1 MLKEIT
7 YEESL
12 EIPGAVYVD
21 VRAPVEFAEDHVA
34 GAVNVPLFD
43 DGERKEVGTIY
54 RMSGRDDAILR
65 GTSIVGDKLPDLV
78 GSIMQY
84 RDRTVV
90 LMCARGGMRSASL
103 ASLLDSLGMTVCKL
117 RDGYKGYRRHVA
129 AQLASLVLPAPLFV
143 LQGLT
148 GAGKTEIIR
157 KLPFAI
163 DLEEMAGHRSSVFGG
178 IGIEQNTQKRFET
191 LLCDRIRGLGGA
203 PSIVVEGESRK
214 IGNLHLPDALY
225 GIMKQ
230 SPSILID
237 TPIERRVDII
247 FNEYHRHCT
256 ADNIPGIVSSLAHK
270 LGKRNTDLLNGLYRD
285 GNIRDFIRVMLEV
298 YYDPLYR
305 HTIDRKEHL
314 AVIKNLDTDD
324 AVKQVRELCE
334 SGRA

>member
-1 MLKEIT
+1 M
-7 YEESL
+7 
-12 EIPGAVYVD
+12 EIPGAVYID

-34 GAVNVPLFD
+34 GAVNIPLFD

-54 RMSGRDDAILR
+54 RMSGRDDAIIR
-65 GTSIVGDKLPDLV
+65 GTAIVGDKLPDLV

-103 ASLLDSLGMTVCKL
+103 ASLLDSLGMTVCKI
-117 RDGYKGYRRHVA
+117 RDGYKGYRRYVSER
-129 AQLASLVLPAPLFV
+129 LASLALPAPLYV

-148 GAGKTEIIR
+148 GTGKTEIIR
-157 KLPFAI
+157 KLPHAM

-178 IGIEQNTQKRFET
+178 IGIEQKTQKRFES
-191 LLCDRIRGLGGA
+191 LLCDRVRELDGA
-203 PSIVVEGESRK
+203 PCVIVEGESRK
-214 IGNLHLPDALY
+214 IGNLHLPDSLY
-225 GIMKQ
+225 ESMKR

-247 FNEYHRHCT
+247 YNEYHRHCT
-256 ADNIPGIVSSLAHK
+256 ADNIPGIVAGLAPK
-270 LGKRNTDLLNGLYRD
+270 LGHKNADHLTGLYRE
-285 GNIRDFIRVMLEV
+285 GNIREFIRVMLEV

-305 HTIDRKEHL
+305 HTLDIKEHL
-314 AVIKNLDTDD
+314 AIIRNLDTDD

-334 SGRA
+334 SRRA

>member
-1 MLKEIT
+1 VT
-7 YEESL
+7 
-12 EIPGAVYVD
+12 GAL
-21 VRAPVEFAEDHVA
+21 
-34 GAVNVPLFD
+34 NIPLFD

-54 RMSGRDDAILR
+54 RMSGRDDAIIR
-65 GTSIVGDKLPDLV
+65 GTAIVGDKLPDLV

-103 ASLLDSLGMTVCKL
+103 ASLLDSLGMTVCKI
-117 RDGYKGYRRHVA
+117 RDGYKGYRRYVSER
-129 AQLASLVLPAPLFV
+129 LASLTLPAPLYV

-157 KLPFAI
+157 KLPHAM

-178 IGIEQNTQKRFET
+178 IGIEQKTQKRFES
-191 LLCDRIRGLGGA
+191 LLCDRVRGLDGA
-203 PSIVVEGESRK
+203 PCVVVEGESRK
-214 IGNLHLPDALY
+214 IGNLHLPDSLY
-225 GIMKQ
+225 ESMKG

-247 FNEYHRHCT
+247 YNEYHRHCT
-256 ADNIPGIVSSLAHK
+256 ADNIPGIVAGLTPK
-270 LGKRNTDLLNGLYRD
+270 LGTKNADHLTGLYRE
-285 GNIRDFIRVMLEV
+285 GNIREFIRVMLEV

-305 HTIDRKEHL
+305 HTLDRKEHL
-314 AVIKNLDTDD
+314 AIIRNLDTDD

-334 SGRA
+334 SRRA